1 MHESVERLVT
11 PFLAAADAAL
21 GAGYSALL
29 YGSAARGDYVAGR
42 SNINLMLVLDDPSP
56 ARLRALAPAFA
67 SWRKRSVEPPLLI
80 SRAEWARASDVF
92 PIEITDMRAGYRV
105 LRGAD
110 PLGEARVRRPD
121 LRQALERELRGK
133 LLRLRQGYA
142 AAAGDEK
149 ALGELATGS
158 SATILVLLRSL
169 LTLAGHPV
177 PAAPAALA
185 KETAGLLGVPAESLT
200 VPVERRGERG
210 WRCTPHQFE
219 QYLNA
224 VSRAAEYVDHFQLGD
239 Q

>member
-1 MHESVERLVT
+1 MHESVERVVT

-29 YGSAARGDYVAGR
+29 YGSAARGEYIAGR

-56 ARLRALAPAFA
+56 PRLRALAPAFA
-67 SWRKRSVEPPLLI
+67 TWRKRAAEPPLLI
-80 SRAEWARASDVF
+80 SRSEWARASDVF

-110 PLGEARVRRPD
+110 PLGDARVQRRD

-142 AAAGDEK
+142 TAAGDAK
-149 ALGELATGS
+149 ALGELAAGS
-158 SATILVLLRSL
+158 VATILVLLRSL
-169 LTLAGHPV
+169 LTLAGRPV
-177 PAAPAALA
+177 PAAAAALA
-185 KETAGLLGVPAESLT
+185 TEAAALLGVPAESLT
-200 VPVERRGERG
+200 TPVQRRAERG
-210 WRCTPHQFE
+210 WRCTPHEFE
-219 QYLNA
+219 QYLHA
-224 VSRAAEYVDHFQLGD
+224 VSRAAEYADHFQLGD